1 MCALSM
7 VLVFRDVCPGYR
19 IRPPTEKELAMKVTK
34 ETQKLRDFEA
44 GLLKMYQSFVRTV
57 VRCGGGKKSRSQRG
71 KGGPEAGVA
80 LMSVRASRGV
90 AAFQLSNRRP
100 LGARASPR
108 VPGQRRRRDGG

>member
-1 MCALSM
+1 M

-71 KGGPEAGVA
+71 KGGRRLGSRS
-80 LMSVRASRGV
+80 SVCARFARGA